1 VTTPRLRPRRVIS
14 VGSGIVLTGLAL
26 FACSGSARNGTNG
39 PATNASGV
47 PADTAVAAP
56 SAPAAIP
63 VVSILSRFDVLAVY
77 EIRPVHADR
86 ADYSGITVRSEDS
99 TGVVIWLADD
109 KAVKLED
116 AIYRLRLDLPAER
129 GDGATPLT
137 PERIRVRNE
146 AGVPTGDDIEDLAWI
161 PAAGGAPGLLAAVG
175 ERGARDQPVSW
186 YYLLTEADSDLRL
199 DRVGV
204 ASPPGETVGNDGM
217 EGVAVR
223 RSGDAPGAVEMY
235 MFKER
240 PRPVYTALVR
250 LARDSTGYT
259 AEPGAGAPHQLVQDD
274 LSTQSGAA
282 FSTSG
287 RDLYVIDR
295 QRRMVAVVSVAASG
309 PGLEPRPREWI
320 EYSEIDSLL
329 EGNESDTPPSLFGVA
344 EGIAEDAAGR
354 LYLLADNNE
363 VRNSRLVVLERR
375 KR

>member
-1 VTTPRLRPRRVIS
+1 MTPSPRPRPRRVLS
-14 VGSGIVLTGLAL
+14 LGSGIALTGLAL
-26 FACSGSARNGTNG
+26 FACSGSARNGTDG
-39 PATNASGV
+39 PATNA
-47 PADTAVAAP
+47 AAVSPDSAAP

-77 EIRPVHADR
+77 EILPAHADR

-99 TGVVIWLADD
+99 AGVVIWLADD

-116 AIYRLRLDLPAER
+116 AIYRLRLDPGAAR
-129 GDGATPLT
+129 SSAATPLT
-137 PERIRVRNE
+137 PERVRVRND

-161 PAAGGAPGLLAAVG
+161 PAAGDAPGLLAVVG

-186 YYLLTEADSDLRL
+186 YYLLAETGSGLRL

-223 RSGDAPGAVEMY
+223 RAVNPPGTVEMY

-259 AEPGAGAPHQLVQDD
+259 ASGGPAEEHLLVQDD

-287 RDLYVIDR
+287 RELYVIDR
-295 QRRMVAVVSVAASG
+295 QRRMIAVVPVAASG
-309 PGLEPRPREWI
+309 TGLEPRPREWI

-363 VRNSRLVVLERR
+363 VRNSRLVVLGRR